1 MGRDRTATQG
11 VTEKTE
17 TSSGWEPPEHVCGP
31 GEKAKWNMQEQKK
44 DYMVE
49 KGTQIDKL
57 KPRGYPD
64 FMTFSPCHDWYNL
77 RKGDSKKKKANL

>member
-1 MGRDRTATQG
+1 MWARGEGKMEYART
-11 VTEKTE
+11 
-17 TSSGWEPPEHVCGP
+17 
-31 GEKAKWNMQEQKK
+31 KK

-64 FMTFSPCHDWYNL
+64 FMTFSPSHDWYNL
-77 RKGDSKKKKANL
+77 RSGDSKKKKANL